1 MGLAYPIQK
10 FQDWIT
16 QQWVISRGKK
26 IVPENFPWLMGPFG
40 NIGGIGEDFIK
51 QLAEKEKLVIERNV
65 KSHGL
70 IPSIDVLNLS
80 DTELVDLSQNVIAFY
95 EKTADY
101 NLSFTIK
108 WNPIFKFCGIL
119 INKLFSNRI
128 RQLSIPTRSIKK
140 SESIT
145 SELITLSDPES
156 NEVKYTIWF
165 RTFVSTGQV
174 IYSGAYGTC
183 RLPSGKMCIK
193 AVFPLPKGNATV
205 IMLPSVG
212 EHGELILDSS
222 GKRFGDAGF
231 YFLLNDS
238 KGIYWSKYVKSF
250 RDRLIV
256 GKENEHIK
264 AEQILTLWHKRVL
277 QLNYIIKQKTGKDD
291 LQKFSANN

>member
-26 IVPENFPWLMGPFG
+26 ITPEDVPWLIGPFG

-65 KSHGL
+65 KSQGL

-80 DTELVDLSQNVIAFY
+80 DTELSDLSQKVIAFY
-95 EKTADY
+95 ENTADH

-108 WNPIFKFCGIL
+108 WNPVFKFFGIL
-119 INKLFSNRI
+119 VNRLFSNRI
-128 RQLSIPTRSIKK
+128 RQLNIPTGNIKN
-140 SESIT
+140 SLSIT
-145 SELITLSDPES
+145 SEIITLSDPVL

-165 RTFVSTGQV
+165 RTIQSTGQV
-174 IYSGAYGTC
+174 IYSGVYGVC
-183 RLPSGKMCIK
+183 KLPSGKMCIK

-212 EHGELILDSS
+212 ENGELFLDSS
-222 GKRFGDAGF
+222 GKKFGDAGF

-238 KGIYWSKYVKSF
+238 KGNYWSKYVSSF
-250 RDRLIV
+250 RDRLTV
-256 GKENEHIK
+256 GTENEHMM
-264 AEQILTLWHKRVL
+264 AEQVLTLWNKRVL
-277 QLNYIIKQKTGKDD
+277 QLNYKIKLKTDC
-291 LQKFSANN
+291 